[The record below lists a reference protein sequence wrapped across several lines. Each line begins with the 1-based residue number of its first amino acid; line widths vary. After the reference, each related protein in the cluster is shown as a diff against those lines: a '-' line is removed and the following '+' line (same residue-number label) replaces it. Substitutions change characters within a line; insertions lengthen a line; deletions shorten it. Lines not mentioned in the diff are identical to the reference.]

1 MKQRMGK
8 AMHRYFN
15 LASVGIVAAA
25 MLAAAPLPLRAED
38 QAKSP
43 PKAQTKASTRTK
55 TKAAPQASSSNGA
68 NATGSTSVIVEGKP
82 AMRAGDASD
91 PGAVEIVPDV
101 FIEGKPAVVC
111 KNGTKSGSASV
122 FIHGKPLA
130 RAGDCK

>member
-1 MKQRMGK
+1 
-8 AMHRYFN
+8 
-15 LASVGIVAAA
+15 
-25 MLAAAPLPLRAED
+25 MLAASPRPLRAED
-38 QAKSP
+38 Q
-43 PKAQTKASTRTK
+43 TK
-55 TKAAPQASSSNGA
+55 TPPKAAPQASGSNGV
-68 NATGSTSVIVEGKP
+68 NTTGSTSVIVEGKP
-82 AMRAGDASD
+82 AMRAGDAAN

>member
-1 MKQRMGK
+1 MQ
-8 AMHRYFN
+8 RYFI
-15 LASVGIVAAA
+15 LAGVGIVAAA

-43 PKAQTKASTRTK
+43 PKTTSKAQTKASTRTK
-55 TKAAPQASSSNGA
+55 TEASGNNGV
-68 NATGSTSVIVEGKP
+68 NATGSASVIVEGKP

-122 FIHGKPLA
+122 FIRGKPLA

>member
-1 MKQRMGK
+1 MGK

-15 LASVGIVAAA
+15 LAGVGIVAAT
-25 MLAAAPLPLRAED
+25 MLAAAPLPLHAEN
-38 QAKSP
+38 QAKTP
-43 PKAQTKASTRTK
+43 PST
-55 TKAAPQASSSNGA
+55 A
-68 NATGSTSVIVEGKP
+68 GSASVIVEGKP
-82 AMRAGDASD
+82 AMRAGDATN

-122 FIHGKPLA
+122 FIHGKPVA